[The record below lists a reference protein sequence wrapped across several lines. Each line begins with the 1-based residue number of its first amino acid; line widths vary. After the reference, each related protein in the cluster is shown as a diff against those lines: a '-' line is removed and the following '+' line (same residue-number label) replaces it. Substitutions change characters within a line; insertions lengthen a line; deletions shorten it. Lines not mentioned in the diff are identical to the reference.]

1 MLSYNY
7 CGVLPCNQGTFIVMS
22 SNSNQPKPDSYLRLP
37 QVLARFPV
45 SKSHW
50 WNGVK
55 SGKYPK
61 SYKLSENVT
70 AWLCSDI
77 DQLIEGI
84 SKQLS
89 QEANHHAP
97 K

>member
-1 MLSYNY
+1 
-7 CGVLPCNQGTFIVMS
+7 MS
-22 SNSNQPKPDSYLRLP
+22 SIANQPKPASYLRLP

-55 SGKYPK
+55 TGKYPK
-61 SYKLSENVT
+61 PYKLSENVT

-77 DQLIEGI
+77 DQLIQKI
-84 SKQLS
+84 SEESKTQ
-89 QEANHHAP
+89 
-97 K
+97 